1 MSYMCVRWLPHGN
14 GEEVIRVRPH
24 WPVRALQLVVGLHV
38 VSMIEREVNRGAS
51 AERNGGKL
59 QKGSPGFPRQRGIE
73 FPAEP
78 SHVGGHHGVRHGH
91 VEVGSYQP
99 ETTARRTC
107 RHESCNPSTGSQL
120 AGEVDAVEGGHEIRE
135 MAFHASG
142 RKPHVDSCHTRGTV
156 RSHVESRTMSIQ
168 ARP

>member
-59 QKGSPGFPRQRGIE
+59 QIGSPAVLINPGFLDFIKSMIHLD
-73 FPAEP
+73 F
-78 SHVGGHHGVRHGH
+78 S
-91 VEVGSYQP
+91 
-99 ETTARRTC
+99 
-107 RHESCNPSTGSQL
+107 SC
-120 AGEVDAVEGGHEIRE
+120 
-135 MAFHASG
+135 
-142 RKPHVDSCHTRGTV
+142 
-156 RSHVESRTMSIQ
+156 
-168 ARP
+168 